1 MADPT
6 QAQPDQVVNSA
17 LPTEEAVIPVIKEQL
32 HLSTREIVTGEVQ
45 VRKEIHTETV
55 AIPLSTVHTAY
66 REERVPIN
74 RVVDLM
80 PQPRYE
86 GKNLIVPVVREE
98 QVVTKRLVL
107 VEEIHLIQETHS
119 EEHTER
125 VELHTEEA
133 IITRVPHDKH
143 STSPLAD

>member
-1 MADPT
+1 MHHDPEPVT
-6 QAQPDQVVNSA
+6 KLAVSS
-17 LPTEEAVIPVIKEQL
+17 EEASIPVIKEQL
-32 HLSTREIVTGEVQ
+32 HLSTREVVTGEVQ
-45 VRKEIHTETV
+45 VRKEVHTESV
-55 AIPLSTVHTAY
+55 AIPLSTVYTAY
-66 REERVPIN
+66 REERVPVN
-74 RVVDLM
+74 RVVDVM

-133 IITRVPHDKH
+133 IITRVPHDKN
-143 STSPLAD
+143 TTLPLAE